1 MVADFHLHTN
11 ASDGEMDP
19 SALVERAAA
28 HGVTRLS
35 ITDHDTLA
43 AYRREGG
50 VVFQLAR
57 RLGVELA
64 VGIELDVAL
73 DGREVHLLGLGLDA
87 DAPALSAHLAA
98 VRAARLER
106 ARRDLALVNERLGF
120 GTLRPEQV
128 FAPGRDALMRAHFI
142 RPLMDEGRFASYGE
156 GREWFH
162 ANADGDVRVPKP
174 SMAEA
179 IGMIHGAGGVAVL
192 AHPAYYWKDGFPIL
206 DSLPRL
212 RALGL
217 DGVELEYPY
226 CSSSPELF
234 SQADAEWFTGALR
247 AAGEALSLRFT
258 RGSDA
263 HGPGDFDRVYGPVAP
278 EAPKGEGEA

>member
-1 MVADFHLHTN
+1 MVTDFHLHTC

-19 SALVERAAA
+19 CSLVERAAA

-43 AYRREGG
+43 AYRQEGG
-50 VVFQLAR
+50 AVAQVAR

-73 DGREVHLLGLGLDA
+73 EGREVHLLGLGLDA
-87 DAPALSAHLAA
+87 DAPDLVAHLAV

-106 ARRDLALVNERLGF
+106 ARRDLALVNQRLGA

-128 FAPGRDALMRAHFI
+128 FAPGRDALMRAHLI

-156 GREWFH
+156 GRDWFH
-162 ANADGDVRVPKP
+162 TNADGDVRVPKP
-174 SMAEA
+174 SFAEA
-179 IGMIHGAGGVAVL
+179 IGMIHGAGGLAVL

-206 DSLPRL
+206 ESLPRL

-217 DGVELEYPY
+217 DGVELDYPY
-226 CSSSPELF
+226 RSSSPDLF
-234 SQADAEWFTGALR
+234 AEGDAEKFTDALR
-247 AAGEALSLRFT
+247 SAGETLGLRFT
-258 RGSDA
+258 RGSDVHRA
-263 HGPGDFDRVYGPVAP
+263 EDFDRVYGPAP
-278 EAPKGEGEA
+278 SRPPAGAGEA

>member
-1 MVADFHLHTN
+1 MVADFHLHTD

-19 SALVERAAA
+19 SSLVERAAA

-50 VVFQLAR
+50 AVVHVAR

-73 DGREVHLLGLGLDA
+73 DGREVHVLGLGLNA
-87 DAPALSAHLAA
+87 EAPDIGAHLAV
-98 VRAARLER
+98 VRAARLAR
-106 ARRDLALVNERLGF
+106 ARRDLALVNGRLGA
-120 GTLRPEQV
+120 GTLRAEQV
-128 FAPGRDALMRAHFI
+128 FAPGRDALMRVHFI

-162 ANADGDVRVPKP
+162 ANSEGDVRVPKP

-192 AHPAYYWKDGFPIL
+192 AHPAYCWKDGFPIL
-206 DSLPRL
+206 ESLPRL

-217 DGVELEYPY
+217 DGVELDYPY
-226 CSSSPELF
+226 RSSSPELF
-234 SQADAEWFTGALR
+234 SEADAEWFTGALR
-247 AAGEALSLRFT
+247 SAGEALALRFT

-263 HGPGDFDRVYGPVAP
+263 HRPGDFDRVYGPAP
-278 EAPKGEGEA
+278 SRPWAGETDA